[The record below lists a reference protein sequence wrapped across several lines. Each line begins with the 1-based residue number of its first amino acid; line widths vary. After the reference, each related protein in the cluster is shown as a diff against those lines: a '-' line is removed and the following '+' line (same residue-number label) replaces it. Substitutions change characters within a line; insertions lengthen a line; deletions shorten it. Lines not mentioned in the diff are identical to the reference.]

1 MPEPQAST
9 DSARAW
15 GDAQL
20 ALLALQVDPIGLSG
34 AWVRAGHGPVR
45 DLWLGQLQR
54 LTSCTKVP
62 ANTDTERLL
71 GGIDLAATL
80 QTGRLVQQMG
90 LLTQAQGGL
99 ALLPMAERAPSSLVA
114 QMVQQLEHATFGV
127 VALDE
132 SDEDEAPVSE
142 SLRDRVAF
150 WLDLR
155 RTAYAEAQE
164 ALEALSPSE
173 VERAR
178 QRLTHLSASDEQ
190 IHGLCTTSW
199 ALGIFS
205 LRAPLLALRLASVH
219 AALMDKDAVED
230 EDLQVAARMVL
241 GPRATQWPAASPPT
255 ESEPVNKPDT
265 APDNAPPPEP
275 PIESV
280 AQSEAPPPSEPPAE
294 PPPATPPDIEELMLA
309 AAIANLPPRMLDQLM
324 LGSQPTAR
332 TPNSAQGTSGQARS
346 AKLRGR
352 PLPPRRG
359 SPHAGARMH
368 LLATLRAA
376 APKQKLRSMG
386 QAPQDRWR
394 LPLVQIR
401 AEDFHIHRFEQRSS
415 SCIIFALDA
424 SGSAAYQRLAEAK
437 GAVELLLQQS
447 YARRD
452 SVCVIAFRGSSA
464 LILLPPTRSLV
475 RAKRA
480 LAGLAGG
487 GGTPVALGLQSA
499 LQTAQNLKRQGSTP
513 LLVVLSDGRANVTLY
528 GVGGRTQAQADALQ
542 SARQWRAQGWSAL
555 WIDTAPQ
562 PEAKAQQLAA
572 TMGATYFPMPHV
584 QAQRMANVVG
594 DLMQL
599 KA

>member
-20 ALLALQVDPIGLSG
+20 ALLALQVDPVGLTG

-45 DLWLGQLQR
+45 DLWLGQLQQ
-54 LTSCTKVP
+54 LISCTKVP

-114 QMVQQLEHATFGV
+114 QVVQQLEHTTFGV

-132 SDEDEAPVSE
+132 SDEDEAPVSD

-178 QRLTHLSASDEQ
+178 HRLTHLSASDEQ
-190 IHGLCTTSW
+190 IHGLCTTAW
-199 ALGIFS
+199 ALGIYS

-241 GPRATQWPAASPPT
+241 GPRATQWPAPSPPP
-255 ESEPVNKPDT
+255 ESDPVNEPDT
-265 APDNAPPPEP
+265 SPDNAPPPEP
-275 PIESV
+275 PPEPPTESPT
-280 AQSEAPPPSEPPAE
+280 EPPSNPPS
-294 PPPATPPDIEELMLA
+294 TPPDLEELMMA

-324 LGSQPTAR
+324 LGSQTTAR

-359 SPHAGARMH
+359 SPHSGARMH

-386 QAPQDRWR
+386 IAQPSQGR

-464 LILLPPTRSLV
+464 PVLLPPTRSLV

-480 LAGLAGG
+480 LAGLPGG
-487 GGTPVALGLQSA
+487 GGTPVALGLQAA

-513 LLVVLSDGRANVTLY
+513 LLVVLSDGRANVTLK
-528 GVGGRTQAQADALQ
+528 GVGGRPQAQADALH
-542 SARQWRAQGWSAL
+542 AAGQWRAQGWSAL
-555 WIDTAPQ
+555 WIDTAVQ

>member
-1 MPEPQAST
+1 MPEPQAPT
-9 DSARAW
+9 DTARAW
-15 GDAQL
+15 NDAQL
-20 ALLALQVDPIGLSG
+20 ALLALQVDPVGLAG

-45 DLWLGQLQR
+45 DLWLGQLQ
-54 LTSCTKVP
+54 LFISCTKVP

-80 QTGRLVQQMG
+80 QTGHLVQQMG

-99 ALLPMAERAPSSLVA
+99 AVLPMAERTPSGLVA
-114 QMVQQLEHATFGV
+114 QMVQQLEHTPFGV

-132 SDEDEAPVSE
+132 SDEDEAHVSE

-155 RTAYAEAQE
+155 RTTYAEAQE
-164 ALEALSPSE
+164 ALEALSPSD
-173 VERAR
+173 VKRAR
-178 QRLTHLSASDEQ
+178 HSLAHLSASDEQ
-190 IHGLCTTSW
+190 IHGLCTTAW
-199 ALGIFS
+199 ALGIHS

-241 GPRATQWPAASPPT
+241 GPRATQLPAASPPP
-255 ESEPVNKPDT
+255 EGEPNNV
-265 APDNAPPPEP
+265 PPPEP
-275 PIESV
+275 PPEPPQEPPIESG
-280 AQSEAPPPSEPPAE
+280 AQSEAPPPNES
-294 PPPATPPDIEELMLA
+294 PDLEELMMA

-324 LGSQPTAR
+324 LGSQPNAR
-332 TPNSAQGTSGQARS
+332 MPNSAQGTSGQARS

-376 APKQKLRSMG
+376 APKQKLRSKG
-386 QAPQDRWR
+386 IAQPSQGR

-464 LILLPPTRSLV
+464 PVLLPPTRSLV

-480 LAGLAGG
+480 LAGLPGG
-487 GGTPVALGLQSA
+487 GGTPVALGLQAA

-513 LLVVLSDGRANVTLY
+513 LLVVLSDGRANVTLK
-528 GVGGRTQAQADALQ
+528 GVGGRPQAQADALQ
-542 SARQWRAQGWSAL
+542 AAGQWRAQGWSAL
-555 WIDTAPQ
+555 WIDTAVQ
-562 PEAKAQQLAA
+562 PEVKAQQLAA

>member
-1 MPEPQAST
+1 MPEPQATT
-9 DSARAW
+9 DTARAW
-15 GDAQL
+15 NDAQL
-20 ALLALQVDPIGLSG
+20 ALLALQVDPVGLAG

-45 DLWLGQLQR
+45 DLWLGQLQQ
-54 LTSCTKVP
+54 LISCTKVP

-114 QMVQQLEHATFGV
+114 QVVQQLEHSTFGV

-155 RTAYAEAQE
+155 RTAYAEAQD

-178 QRLTHLSASDEQ
+178 HSLAHLSASDEQ
-190 IHGLCTTSW
+190 IHGLCTTAW
-199 ALGIFS
+199 ALGIHS

-241 GPRATQWPAASPPT
+241 GPRATQLPAASPPP
-255 ESEPVNKPDT
+255 ESEPNN
-265 APDNAPPPEP
+265 APDYEP
-275 PIESV
+275 PSEPPQEPPQEPPTESG
-280 AQSEAPPPSEPPAE
+280 AQSEAPPPNES
-294 PPPATPPDIEELMLA
+294 PDLEELMMA

-376 APKQKLRSMG
+376 APKQKLRSKG
-386 QAPQDRWR
+386 IAQPSRGR

-464 LILLPPTRSLV
+464 PVLLPPTRSLV

-480 LAGLAGG
+480 LAGLPGG
-487 GGTPVALGLQSA
+487 GGTPVALGLQAA

-513 LLVVLSDGRANVTLY
+513 LLVVLSDGRANVTLK
-528 GVGGRTQAQADALQ
+528 GVGGRPQAQADALH
-542 SARQWRAQGWSAL
+542 AAGQWRAQGWSAL
-555 WIDTAPQ
+555 WIDTAVQ

>member
-1 MPEPQAST
+1 MPEPQAPT
-9 DSARAW
+9 DTARAW
-15 GDAQL
+15 NDAQL
-20 ALLALQVDPIGLSG
+20 ALLALQVDPVGLAG

-45 DLWLGQLQR
+45 DLWLGQLQ
-54 LTSCTKVP
+54 LFISCTKVP

-80 QTGRLVQQMG
+80 QTGHLVQQMG

-99 ALLPMAERAPSSLVA
+99 AVLPMAERAPSGLVA
-114 QMVQQLEHATFGV
+114 QMVQQLEHTPFGV

-155 RTAYAEAQE
+155 RTTYAEAQE

-173 VERAR
+173 VKRAR
-178 QRLTHLSASDEQ
+178 HSLAHLSASDEQ
-190 IHGLCTTSW
+190 IHGLCTTAW
-199 ALGIFS
+199 ALGIHS

-241 GPRATQWPAASPPT
+241 GPRATQLPAASPPP
-255 ESEPVNKPDT
+255 EGEPNNV
-265 APDNAPPPEP
+265 PPPEP
-275 PIESV
+275 PPEPPQEPPTESG
-280 AQSEAPPPSEPPAE
+280 AQSEAPPPNES
-294 PPPATPPDIEELMLA
+294 PDLEELMMA

-324 LGSQPTAR
+324 LGSQPNAR

-346 AKLRGR
+346 AKFRGR

-376 APKQKLRSMG
+376 APKQKLRSKG
-386 QAPQDRWR
+386 IAQPSQGR

-464 LILLPPTRSLV
+464 TVLLPPTRSLV

-480 LAGLAGG
+480 LAGLPGG
-487 GGTPVALGLQSA
+487 GGTPVALGLQAA

-513 LLVVLSDGRANVTLY
+513 LLVVLSDGRANVTLK
-528 GVGGRTQAQADALQ
+528 GVGGRPQAQADALQ
-542 SARQWRAQGWSAL
+542 AAGQWRAQGWSAL
-555 WIDTAPQ
+555 WIDTAVQ

>member
-1 MPEPQAST
+1 MPEPKASS

-15 GDAQL
+15 SDAQL
-20 ALLALQVDPIGLSG
+20 ALLALQVDPLGLLG

-45 DLWLGQLQR
+45 DLWLGQLQK
-54 LTSCTKVP
+54 LISCTKVP

-80 QTGRLVQQMG
+80 QTGCLVQQMG

-99 ALLPMAERAPSSLVA
+99 VLLPMAERAPSFLVA
-114 QMVQQLEHATFGV
+114 QMVQQLEHANFGV

-178 QRLTHLSASDEQ
+178 QRLARLSASDEQ
-190 IHGLCTTSW
+190 IHGLCTTAW
-199 ALGIFS
+199 ALGIYS

-219 AALMDKDAVED
+219 AALIDKDAVED

-241 GPRATQWPAASPPT
+241 GPRTTQWPAASPPP
-255 ESEPVNKPDT
+255 ENEPPNEPASVSDH
-265 APDNAPPPEP
+265 APDCEP
-275 PIESV
+275 PTSES
-280 AQSEAPPPSEPPAE
+280 PPK

-309 AAIANLPPRMLDQLM
+309 AAMANLPPRMLDQLM
-324 LGSQPTAR
+324 LGSQTTAR
-332 TPNSAQGTSGQARS
+332 TPHSTQGTSGQARS

-376 APKQKLRSMG
+376 APKQKLRSKG
-386 QAPQDRWR
+386 IAQPSQGH

-464 LILLPPTRSLV
+464 PVLLPPTRSLV

-480 LAGLAGG
+480 LAALPGG
-487 GGTPVALGLQSA
+487 GGTPVALGLQAA

-513 LLVVLSDGRANVTLY
+513 LLVVLSDGRANVTLK
-528 GVGGRTQAQADALQ
+528 GVGGRTQAQADALH
-542 SARQWRAQGWSAL
+542 AAGQWRAQGWSAL

>member
-1 MPEPQAST
+1 MPEPQAPT
-9 DSARAW
+9 DTARAW
-15 GDAQL
+15 NDAQL
-20 ALLALQVDPIGLSG
+20 ALLALQVDPVGLAG

-45 DLWLGQLQR
+45 DLWLGQLQQ
-54 LTSCTKVP
+54 LISCTKVP

-114 QMVQQLEHATFGV
+114 QVVQQLEHSTFGV

-178 QRLTHLSASDEQ
+178 HRLTHLSASDEQ
-190 IHGLCTTSW
+190 IHGLCTTAW
-199 ALGIFS
+199 ALGIHS

-241 GPRATQWPAASPPT
+241 GPRATQLPAASPPP
-255 ESEPVNKPDT
+255 ESEP
-265 APDNAPPPEP
+265 DNEPPPEP
-275 PIESV
+275 PQEPPQEPPTESGS
-280 AQSEAPPPSEPPAE
+280 QSEAPPPNES
-294 PPPATPPDIEELMLA
+294 PDLEELMMA

-332 TPNSAQGTSGQARS
+332 TPHSAQGTSGQARS

-376 APKQKLRSMG
+376 APKQKLRSTG
-386 QAPQDRWR
+386 QTAQESQGSQNQRR
-394 LPLVQIR
+394 PLVQIR
-401 AEDFHIHRFEQRSS
+401 SEDFHIHRFEQRSS

-464 LILLPPTRSLV
+464 PVLLPPTRSLV

-480 LAGLAGG
+480 LAGLPGG
-487 GGTPVALGLQSA
+487 GGTPVALGLQAA

-513 LLVVLSDGRANVTLY
+513 LLVVLSDGRANVTLK
-528 GVGGRTQAQADALQ
+528 GVGGRPQAQADALH
-542 SARQWRAQGWSAL
+542 AAGQWRAQGWSAL
-555 WIDTAPQ
+555 WIDTAVQ

>member
-1 MPEPQAST
+1 
-9 DSARAW
+9 
-15 GDAQL
+15 
-20 ALLALQVDPIGLSG
+20 
-34 AWVRAGHGPVR
+34 
-45 DLWLGQLQR
+45 
-54 LTSCTKVP
+54 
-62 ANTDTERLL
+62 
-71 GGIDLAATL
+71 
-80 QTGRLVQQMG
+80 
-90 LLTQAQGGL
+90 
-99 ALLPMAERAPSSLVA
+99 
-114 QMVQQLEHATFGV
+114 
-127 VALDE
+127 
-132 SDEDEAPVSE
+132 
-142 SLRDRVAF
+142 
-150 WLDLR
+150 
-155 RTAYAEAQE
+155 
-164 ALEALSPSE
+164 
-173 VERAR
+173 
-178 QRLTHLSASDEQ
+178 
-190 IHGLCTTSW
+190 
-199 ALGIFS
+199 
-205 LRAPLLALRLASVH
+205 
-219 AALMDKDAVED
+219 
-230 EDLQVAARMVL
+230 
-241 GPRATQWPAASPPT
+241 
-255 ESEPVNKPDT
+255 
-265 APDNAPPPEP
+265 
-275 PIESV
+275 
-280 AQSEAPPPSEPPAE
+280 
-294 PPPATPPDIEELMLA
+294 MLA
-309 AAIANLPPRMLDQLM
+309 AAMANLPPRMLDQLM

-376 APKQKLRSMG
+376 APKQKLRSKG
-386 QAPQDRWR
+386 IAQPSRGR

-464 LILLPPTRSLV
+464 PVLLPPTRSLV

-480 LAGLAGG
+480 LAGLPGG

-513 LLVVLSDGRANVTLY
+513 LLVVLSDGRANVTLK
-528 GVGGRTQAQADALQ
+528 GVGGRPQAQADALHAA
-542 SARQWRAQGWSAL
+542 SQWRAQGWSAL
-555 WIDTAPQ
+555 WIDTAVQ

>member
-20 ALLALQVDPIGLSG
+20 ALLALQVDPVGLTG

-45 DLWLGQLQR
+45 DLWLGQLQQ
-54 LTSCTKVP
+54 LISCTKVP

-114 QMVQQLEHATFGV
+114 QVVQQLEHTIFGV

-155 RTAYAEAQE
+155 RTAYAEAQD

-173 VERAR
+173 LERAR
-178 QRLTHLSASDEQ
+178 HRLTHLSASDEQ
-190 IHGLCTTSW
+190 IHGLCTTAW
-199 ALGIFS
+199 ALGIYS

-241 GPRATQWPAASPPT
+241 GPRATQWPAPSPPP
-255 ESEPVNKPDT
+255 ESDPVNEPDT
-265 APDNAPPPEP
+265 SPDNAPPPEP
-275 PIESV
+275 PPEPPTESPT
-280 AQSEAPPPSEPPAE
+280 EPPS
-294 PPPATPPDIEELMLA
+294 TPPDLEELMMA

-324 LGSQPTAR
+324 LGSQTTAR

-359 SPHAGARMH
+359 SPHAGARLH

-376 APKQKLRSMG
+376 APKQKLRSTG
-386 QAPQDRWR
+386 QAPQGPGR
-394 LPLVQIR
+394 LPIVQIR

-464 LILLPPTRSLV
+464 PVLLPPTRSLV

-480 LAGLAGG
+480 LAGLPGG
-487 GGTPVALGLQSA
+487 GGTPVALGLQAA

-513 LLVVLSDGRANVTLY
+513 LLVVLSDGRANVTLK
-528 GVGGRTQAQADALQ
+528 GVGGRPQAQADALH
-542 SARQWRAQGWSAL
+542 AAGQWRAQGWSAL
-555 WIDTAPQ
+555 WIDTAVQ